1 MKNGIVLILA
11 LILSLSLAACDKRTS
26 DAPGATT
33 TPTAPASSASVVSS
47 ETTAPT
53 MTTAPAPSTN
63 AVPSETTVPPM
74 TTAPPS
80 STSVVPSK
88 TTVTPKPTTPASST
102 NTTPSK
108 TTVPT
113 ATTAPTAIPT
123 TAPTRVPVILATT
136 APIKPTAAPT
146 TPSFFNPNTI
156 TWVTNPFYTPTA
168 PTTVPTATTV
178 PTSLTSTTPSET
190 DPADETIPG
199 APKLK
204 DFRVVG
210 KKEDGIILHIGYT
223 DGLEEIYAYVKTDFK
238 AKAFDTVYMK
248 YYEGDIKKQNGKF
261 MYEIGRPEEREY
273 TYVLE
278 NVVNIRFPVAGEAT
292 FG

>member
-53 MTTAPAPSTN
+53 MTTAPA
-63 AVPSETTVPPM
+63 
-74 TTAPPS
+74 S

-88 TTVTPKPTTPASST
+88 TTAPTMTTVPAPSTSVVPSETTVPPKPTTSASST

-113 ATTAPTAIPT
+113 ATTVPASSTNVVSSKSTRPTHPII
-123 TAPTRVPVILATT
+123 VP
-136 APIKPTAAPT
+136 P
-146 TPSFFNPNTI
+146 
-156 TWVTNPFYTPTA
+156 WVTTVPTKA

-178 PTSLTSTTPSET
+178 PTSLTNTVPGETRLPT
-190 DPADETIPG
+190 DPTDETIPK
-199 APKLK
+199 APKLEG
-204 DFRVVG
+204 FRVVG

-223 DGLEEIYAYVKTDFK
+223 DGLEEIYAYVKTDLK
-238 AKAFDTVYMK
+238 AKAFDTVYME

-292 FG
+292 YG